1 MKGSMATGKVRI
13 FELAKELGLSSK
25 DLIGLFGRLGLEAKN
40 QLAVVEDPIA
50 DLVRGVL
57 LGGASKAAP
66 QAKAAGGTAVAEPPP
81 AEPKAT
87 SAPKAASVPRVAA
100 PAEAVPTLKP
110 VAAPRRA
117 KSAPAADAPPAT
129 PVAGAADAPTAA
141 APVAAGVA
149 SAVAEAAPAAPVT
162 TPEPASEAPHPVAPT
177 VEAVSPGA
185 ADVRATDAPAIDVP
199 AAVPVAH
206 DATRVAAGDPS
217 NDASA
222 QAAGAAQTEEPPAAV
237 KPSGTGSVPRPV
249 SAGPRIISTPAPRVA
264 GSPAPRLV
272 GAPRP
277 VGQPL
282 RPAPGSAPMP
292 PRPRPPQAP
301 IDTSPVPQ
309 LRPVPAGQSSIVKPR
324 PAPPTNEPP
333 EGIAA
338 SASPGPQ
345 TGLPGRPGVAPR
357 PGQPGVPGQGYRP
370 PVGGT
375 FTPRPGVPGAPGAP
389 GAAVPGR
396 RPAGN
401 GPFRPLTPP
410 AGGVAGPRPF
420 TPRPPG
426 QGGGTPLTPPG
437 AGPSP
442 SSGGPRGPQPRGRG
456 GADRNGAK
464 KDRETEML
472 LEKERRRKKN
482 GGSFETPNPNA
493 NLETIEIP
501 DVLTVQELATSMII
515 PAKDV
520 MKELIKMGT
529 MATINQNIPALV
541 AQNVA
546 KKFGFNAVIKEA
558 GEEVVVEQ
566 EEDRPELLSS
576 RPPVITVLGHVDHG
590 KTSLLDKIRFANV
603 AAGEAGGI
611 TQRIGAYTVERNDA
625 KITFIDTPGHEA
637 FTQMRARG
645 AKVTDVAILVVAADD
660 GVMPQTLEAISHIKA
675 AGVPIVVAINK
686 MDKEG
691 AAPDRVMSQ
700 LSEQGLQPVKWGG
713 KTEMVEV
720 SARNGEGIETLLDT
734 VLLEAELKDLKA
746 NKTRR
751 AQGVV
756 IESALDKG
764 RGAVATVLVQNGTLR
779 VGDVVVVGSAFGKIR
794 ALVDDKGKQVK
805 KAGPSIPVEIMGLSE
820 VPSAGDSLMVVSDER
835 VAREAAAKRST
846 RRKDV
851 AIAATDGP
859 RVSLESFM
867 ATPANGGNKTLNL
880 ILKADGQGAVAA
892 LRSRVEGLSKGEVS
906 IRVIYAGVGAITP
919 NDVNL
924 ASASN
929 AVLIGFNIR
938 PDDTVKRLSE
948 NEQVDIRFYNV
959 IYDVENDLKK
969 AMVGMLAPKYR
980 EIILGRAEVREVFKV
995 SKVGTIAGCYV
1006 QNGKL
1011 VRNAKVRILRDSAVI
1026 FESELE
1032 SIRRFKD
1039 DVKEVAENYECGVQ
1053 VARFADLKNG
1063 DLIEAYASELVA
1075 PEPSLN

>member
-1 MKGSMATGKVRI
+1 MATGKVRI

-25 DLIGLFGRLGLEAKN
+25 ELIGLFGRLGLEAKN
-40 QLAVVEDPIA
+40 QLSVVEPPIA

-57 LGGASKAAP
+57 LGGSSGKPAA
-66 QAKAAGGTAVAEPPP
+66 AKSAGATAVAEPP
-81 AEPKAT
+81 T
-87 SAPKAASVPRVAA
+87 SAPPAAPLTNGSAVAAA
-100 PAEAVPTLKP
+100 PAVKVAGAAPAPTAPVPSLKP
-110 VAAPRRA
+110 VTSAPRRA
-117 KSAPAADAPPAT
+117 KAAPANGNAAPAT
-129 PVAGAADAPTAA
+129 AIPAANGSVAEAPGSPAAAA
-141 APVAAGVA
+141 APVAELPVGEAAVD
-149 SAVAEAAPAAPVT
+149 AVAAPGSPVLKKPAVSSDLAAPATSA
-162 TPEPASEAPHPVAPT
+162 PVAP
-177 VEAVSPGA
+177 ESESGA
-185 ADVRATDAPAIDVP
+185 SASP
-199 AAVPVAH
+199 AAAPISTSV
-206 DATRVAAGDPS
+206 
-217 NDASA
+217 
-222 QAAGAAQTEEPPAAV
+222 
-237 KPSGTGSVPRPV
+237 TGSVPRPV
-249 SAGPRIISTPAPRVA
+249 NPVPRVVNTPAPRTA
-264 GSPAPRLV
+264 GGPVPRLV

-282 RPAPGSAPMP
+282 RPMPGSAPMP
-292 PRPRPPQAP
+292 PRPRPAAAA
-301 IDTSPVPQ
+301 DSSPVPQ
-309 LRPVPAGQSSIVKPR
+309 LRPVPTGQSSIAKPR
-324 PAPPTNEPP
+324 PVVPASDPGD
-333 EGIAA
+333 GIAA
-338 SASPGPQ
+338 SSSPSPQAGPAGRPVPAPRPGDSGVPPQ
-345 TGLPGRPGVAPR
+345 QYRTGLPGQPPR
-357 PGQPGVPGQGYRP
+357 PGLPGTPG
-370 PVGGT
+370 T
-375 FTPRPGVPGAPGAP
+375 PGAPGALT
-389 GAAVPGR
+389 PGR

-410 AGGVAGPRPF
+410 AGGVGGPRPF
-420 TPRPPG
+420 TPRPLG
-426 QGGGTPLTPPG
+426 QGGTPLTPPG

-442 SSGGPRGPQPRGRG
+442 SSGGPRGPQGPRGRV
-456 GADRNGAK
+456 DRSGAK

-482 GGSFETPNPNA
+482 GGSFEAPSPTA
-493 NLETIEIP
+493 NMESIEIP

-520 MKELIKMGT
+520 IKELIKMGT

-546 KKFGFNAVIKEA
+546 KKFGFNAAIKEA

-566 EEDRPELLSS
+566 EEDRPELLST

-590 KTSLLDKIRFANV
+590 KTSLLDKIRSASV
-603 AAGEAGGI
+603 ASGEAGGI
-611 TQRIGAYTVERNDA
+611 TQRIGAYTVDRNDQ

-691 AAPDRVMSQ
+691 AAPDRVKSQ
-700 LSEQGLQPVKWGG
+700 LSEQGLQPVEWGG
-713 KTEMVEV
+713 KVEMVPV
-720 SARNGEGIETLLDT
+720 SARSGDGVEQLLDT
-734 VLLEAELKDLKA
+734 VLLEAELRDLKA

-779 VGDVVVVGSAFGKIR
+779 TGDVVVVGSAFGKIR
-794 ALVDDKGKQVK
+794 ALVDDRGKQVK

-892 LRSRVEGLSKGEVS
+892 LRSRVEGLSRGEVS

-1011 VRNAKVRILRDSAVI
+1011 TRNAKVRIMRDSAVI

-1032 SIRRFKD
+1032 SLRRFKD

-1053 VARFADLKNG
+1053 VARFADLKAG
-1063 DLIEAYASELVA
+1063 DIVEAYASELVA
-1075 PEPSLN
+1075 PEPALV